1 MIRTETVSQIQHK
14 HSETYLVDK
23 HWKVIFTLTEK
34 NGTSYVTGSYHMK
47 AETSSCQDH

>member
-1 MIRTETVSQIQHK
+1 MIRTETVSPIQHK

-34 NGTSYVTGSYHMK
+34 RNELRYWKLPYVS
-47 AETSSCQDH
+47 